1 MKNIGIISNIQ
12 KDTEFA
18 TTLSAVKYVEEKGCV
33 PLLNEFMAY
42 KIDRKDLGLKIGE
55 IYKNCDLI
63 VVLGGDGTLLSV
75 ARQCA
80 PYGKPILGV
89 NLGHLGFL
97 TDVEVGELYT
107 ALDKCISGNYST
119 EERMMLEAVILKN
132 EVEMETYTALNDIGI
147 TKGSFSRMI
156 HLKTYVDEDYVDTY
170 SADGIIISSPTGS
183 TAYSLSAG
191 GPICVPNIELLII
204 TPICP
209 HTLYSRSVI
218 VSQESTVKVTILD
231 ENQDI
236 MLTVDG
242 QQGYKLNIGDDVVIR
257 KSPYHTTLVKTSGK
271 SFFDV
276 LGTKLKE

>member
-1 MKNIGIISNIQ
+1 MKNIGVISNIQ
-12 KDTEFA
+12 KDTEFQI
-18 TTLSAVKYVEEKGCV
+18 TISAVKYIEEMECK

-42 KIDRKDLGLKIGE
+42 KIGRKELGLKLWE
-55 IYKNCDLI
+55 IYKNCDFV

-97 TDVEVGELYT
+97 TDVEYAEMYK
-107 ALDKCISGNYST
+107 ALNKCIMDDYYID
-119 EERMMLEAVILKN
+119 ERMMLEAVILKN
-132 EVEMETYTALNDIGI
+132 GVEMESYTALNDIGI

-156 HLKTYVDEDYVDTY
+156 HLKTYVDDDYVDTY
-170 SADGIIISSPTGS
+170 SADGLIISSPTGS

-191 GPICVPNIELLII
+191 GPICTPNIELLII

-209 HTLYSRSVI
+209 HTLYSRSI
-218 VSQESTVKVTILD
+218 IASPESTVRVTILD

-242 QQGYKLNIGDDVVIR
+242 QQGYKLNLGDEVIVR
-257 KSPYHTTLVKTSGK
+257 KSQYDTKLIKTSGK
-271 SFFDV
+271 SFFNV
-276 LGTKLKE
+276 LRTKLKE

>member
-1 MKNIGIISNIQ
+1 MKNIGVISNIQ
-12 KDTEFA
+12 KDVELQTTIA
-18 TTLSAVKYVEEKGCV
+18 TVKYIEEMGCF

-42 KIDRKDLGLKIGE
+42 KIGRKELGLKLWE
-55 IYKNCDLI
+55 IYKTCDLI

-107 ALDKCISGNYST
+107 ALNKCINGDYT
-119 EERMMLEAVILKN
+119 IDERMMLEAVILKN

-156 HLKTYVDEDYVDTY
+156 HLKTYVDDEYVDTY
-170 SADGIIISSPTGS
+170 SADGLIISSPTGS

-191 GPICVPNIELLII
+191 GPICTPNIELLII

-218 VSQESTVKVTILD
+218 VSQESTVKITILD

-242 QQGYKLNIGDDVVIR
+242 QQGYKLNMGDEVVVR
-257 KSPYHTTLVKTSGK
+257 KSQYHTMLIKTSGK

-276 LGTKLKE
+276 LRTKLKE